1 MLPDPARYQ
10 DGTVAVS
17 VCRSVHSLTVQL
29 MKVPLLVYQMHLA
42 SLAWISWQRR
52 HHQNETLAVAALK
65 RCPAPLWLVIVR
77 SSKLT
82 KLPLA
87 GTVHRS
93 PEVAWSTVTPGP
105 APRIARLPP
114 AGPASPFSVNVP
126 AARTTVPPVGR
137 AASAPPTVS
146 FADAQESPSLPS
158 LPWPLT

>member
-1 MLPDPARYQ
+1 MAPTRYH

-17 VCRSVHSLTVQL
+17 VCSWLHSLTVQL
-29 MKVPLLVYQMHLA
+29 MKVPALAYQMHLA

-52 HHQNETLAVAALK
+52 HDQNETLAVAALN
-65 RCPAPLWLVIVR
+65 RCPAPLALVRLR

-82 KLPLA
+82 KLLLA

-93 PEVAWSTVTPGP
+93 PEVAWSTVTPVP

-114 AGPASPFSVNVP
+114 GGTASPVPVNVP
-126 AARTTVPPVGR
+126 AERTTVPPVGR

-146 FADAQESPSLPS
+146 FADAQESPS
-158 LPWPLT
+158 